1 MLIAFVTGVLIEG
14 FSTLIAKSFN
24 TTKRVETT
32 RKRLKQN
39 NRQMLEIFYPDGL
52 DRTEDGWRLSIRV
65 RFVHARIRNL
75 LLNSEFWDY
84 DSWGMP
90 LNPQNP
96 DQIELFRRLDR
107 QIIINHELVRRS
119 ALIDWT
125 VFDDRF
131 GELYHAGVGC
141 PGKPT
146 RLTMGLLYLKHLH
159 KLSDEQL
166 LIGWLKRY
174 HLKGTESDSMNVMRS
189 CAGHNPRL
197 ILKRLREISTGNFCR
212 SVFWWIFR

>member
-1 MLIAFVTGVLIEG
+1 M
-14 FSTLIAKSFN
+14 KP
-24 TTKRVETT
+24 
-32 RKRLKQN
+32 LK
-39 NRQMLEIFYPDGL
+39 
-52 DRTEDGWRLSIRV
+52 
-65 RFVHARIRNL
+65 
-75 LLNSEFWDY
+75 
-84 DSWGMP
+84 
-90 LNPQNP
+90 PQNP

-141 PGKPT
+141 PGKPS
-146 RLTMGLLYLKHLH
+146 RLTVGLLYLKHLH

-174 HLKGTESDSMNVMRS
+174 HLKGTEGDSINVMRS

-197 ILKRLREISTGNFCR
+197 ILKRLRKISTGIFCR
-212 SVFWWIFR
+212 SVFRWIFR